1 MPRTSAS
8 FPGCAGGSSPC
19 CWRGPGWSRGV
30 PPPTLGA
37 PAQLHVGP
45 AHCPSSRLLSSPAWR
60 LRRPPTLPLRPRLGP
75 KQPLHPAVLPAK
87 REGKSR
93 MMPSGPS
100 RSDKVTCVLGE
111 GEGRGWP
118 SAGVA
123 GGHWGPG
130 SSPPFPGPEWVHSAQ
145 ATRSPREA
153 GWGATL
159 STPTQASGLS
169 WGYAGLPPSP
179 GPGVRRVPAVAPC
192 GEGRQAA
199 HVLGGSPCPGSCH
212 QGLGRDISGR
222 RPSGRSGR
230 RREARGRRQA

>member
-1 MPRTSAS
+1 MPTDGTGPQGGGQAVTSVLRAWHWAGRGCRGS
-8 FPGCAGGSSPC
+8 VTGTRRWHRRVPPSPRACAQDQCVLPGGAGGSSPC

-75 KQPLHPAVLPAK
+75 RQPLHPAVLPAK

-123 GGHWGPG
+123 SGHWGPG
-130 SSPPFPGPEWVHSAQ
+130 SSPPFPGPECVHSAR
-145 ATRSPREA
+145 ATRSP
-153 GWGATL
+153 
-159 STPTQASGLS
+159 P
-169 WGYAGLPPSP
+169 
-179 GPGVRRVPAVAPC
+179 
-192 GEGRQAA
+192 
-199 HVLGGSPCPGSCH
+199 
-212 QGLGRDISGR
+212 
-222 RPSGRSGR
+222 
-230 RREARGRRQA
+230 

>member
-1 MPRTSAS
+1 MCTHRGGPVTGRAGRDIRAGDERVAGRPCVHADRRNRPAGRWPGRDERSAGLALGGTRLQGQCDRDPPS
-8 FPGCAGGSSPC
+8 AQAGPSEPESLCPGQVRPSRGVRGGSSPC

-30 PPPTLGA
+30 PPLALGA

-130 SSPPFPGPEWVHSAQ
+130 SSPPFPGPEWVHSAR
-145 ATRSPREA
+145 ATRSP
-153 GWGATL
+153 
-159 STPTQASGLS
+159 P
-169 WGYAGLPPSP
+169 
-179 GPGVRRVPAVAPC
+179 
-192 GEGRQAA
+192 
-199 HVLGGSPCPGSCH
+199 
-212 QGLGRDISGR
+212 
-222 RPSGRSGR
+222 
-230 RREARGRRQA
+230 